1 MDPKAV
7 FSQCIDEMNA
17 ATKSR
22 EYVPFAGKWFAPD
35 GTLSLFYETHG
46 IEKAQ
51 IVFTY
56 IVPTG
61 DDPTRKVAQFIYAVD
76 GNMIHSYRRIE
87 SAELPQPVY
96 GLQDSGFDD
105 TGRSSTTCSSAWPA
119 VRASRRVSRG
129 RSH

>member
-7 FSQCIDEMNA
+7 ISQFIDEMNA

-51 IVFTY
+51 VVFKH

-61 DDPTRKVAQFIYAVD
+61 DDPTRKVLQFIYD
-76 GNMIHSYRRIE
+76 IEGNMIHSFRRIE
-87 SAELPQPVY
+87 SVIA
-96 GLQDSGFDD
+96 SGEPEAW
-105 TGRSSTTCSSAWPA
+105 REPISSGKRCAAACCA
-119 VRASRRVSRG
+119 VRPG
-129 RSH
+129 NRSPS